1 MSSQKSFQRR
11 RELASMVR
19 LFSVILLIEVAS
31 LMGNYY

>member
-1 MSSQKSFQRR
+1 MSMQSRSKAA